1 MKSEV
6 RTTSAVL
13 GELRHREERKQEQRE
28 GVRVGWLGDKFKVE
42 DKDMDMDMSGE
53 PVEIVG

>member
-13 GELRHREERKQEQRE
+13 GELRHREERKQERRE
-28 GVRVGWLGDKFKVE
+28 GVGVGWLGDKFKVE
-42 DKDMDMDMSGE
+42 DMDMDMSGE
-53 PVEIVG
+53 RVEIVG